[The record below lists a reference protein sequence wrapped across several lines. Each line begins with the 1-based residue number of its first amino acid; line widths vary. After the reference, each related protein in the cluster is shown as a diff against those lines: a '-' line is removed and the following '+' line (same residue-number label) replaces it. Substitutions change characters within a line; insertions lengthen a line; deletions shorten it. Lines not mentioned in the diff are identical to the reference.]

1 MRRAAITI
9 CLPLL
14 LAAAPAAAQDE
25 DPSAKFRE
33 ALRST
38 MLQLRDAQAKT
49 AEMEAAMVQSQLEAE
64 KLKKDIAA
72 LQAQLVEER
81 NVTANLRS
89 ELDEAKAN
97 ASLQAAKLAKW
108 ETDYRALIGQ
118 ARKLQQALGES
129 KARNTK
135 LERLVAEQQVKTAEL
150 RAIGDEILDRY
161 SRHSLGTAFL
171 AREPFVGINRAKLQT
186 IVQDLETRLRA
197 ASLGATNAPASAPVT
212 SNNNQR

>member
-1 MRRAAITI
+1 MRAAIVI
-9 CLPLL
+9 FSL
-14 LAAAPAAAQDE
+14 LAAVVAARAAEADVETQL
-25 DPSAKFRE
+25 RE
-33 ALRST
+33 GLRNT
-38 MLQLRDAQAKT
+38 MLQLRDAQTKT

-64 KLKKDIAA
+64 KLKKDLAA

-81 NVTANLRS
+81 NVTANLRT

-108 ETDYRALIGQ
+108 ETDYRALISQ

-129 KARNTK
+129 KGRNTK
-135 LERLVAEQQVKTAEL
+135 LERLVAEQQVKTTEL

-161 SRHSLGTAFL
+161 SRHSLGTTFL

-197 ASLGATNAPASAPVT
+197 ASLGATNVPAPAPVT
-212 SNNNQR
+212 SNNNQQ

>member
-1 MRRAAITI
+1 MRKSPFILFFLATVAVVSAADTDVETQ
-9 CLPLL
+9 L
-14 LAAAPAAAQDE
+14 
-25 DPSAKFRE
+25 RE
-33 ALRST
+33 GLRNT

-64 KLKKDIAA
+64 KLKKDISA
-72 LQAQLVEER
+72 LQDQLVEER
-81 NVTANLRS
+81 NVAANLRT

-118 ARKLQQALGES
+118 TRKLQQALGES
-129 KARNTK
+129 RGRNTK
-135 LERLVAEQQVKTAEL
+135 LERLAAEQQVKTAEL

-161 SRHSLGTAFL
+161 SRHSLGTTFL

-197 ASLGATNAPASAPVT
+197 AGLGAANAPAAAPAT
-212 SNNNQR
+212 GSNQQ

>member
-1 MRRAAITI
+1 MRGTI
-9 CLPLL
+9 VIFSL
-14 LAAAPAAAQDE
+14 LAAVVAAAAADADVETQL
-25 DPSAKFRE
+25 RE
-33 ALRST
+33 GLRST
-38 MLQLRDAQAKT
+38 MLQLRDAQTKT

-81 NVTANLRS
+81 NVTANLRT

-118 ARKLQQALGES
+118 VRKLQQALGES
-129 KARNTK
+129 QARNTK
-135 LERLVAEQQVKTAEL
+135 LERLVAEQQVKTVEL

-161 SRHSLGTAFL
+161 ARHSLGTTIL
-171 AREPFVGINRAKLQT
+171 AREPFIGVNRAKLQT
-186 IVQDLETRLRA
+186 AIQDLETRLRA
-197 ASLGATNAPASAPVT
+197 AGFGATNAPSPAPSP

>member
-1 MRRAAITI
+1 MRGTI
-9 CLPLL
+9 VIFSL
-14 LAAAPAAAQDE
+14 LAAVVAAAAADADLETQL
-25 DPSAKFRE
+25 RE
-33 ALRST
+33 GLRST
-38 MLQLRDAQAKT
+38 MLQLRDAQTKT

-81 NVTANLRS
+81 NVTANLRT

-129 KARNTK
+129 QARNTK
-135 LERLVAEQQVKTAEL
+135 LERLVAEHQVKTAEL
-150 RAIGDEILDRY
+150 RAVGDEILDRY

-197 ASLGATNAPASAPVT
+197 ASLGATNAPAAPAST
-212 SNNNQR
+212 TNNNPQ